1 MIGIA
6 PSGDGKAATRLR
18 SRHNREGRAQ
28 AQPIQHCQEVRLS
41 AFSPATKARQE
52 RERAPQM
59 RREPL
64 RRLIPPCLDARIAMT
79 KT

>member
-1 MIGIA
+1 MWNA
-6 PSGDGKAATRLR
+6 PSGDGIAATRLCSRR
-18 SRHNREGRAQ
+18 SREGGAQ
-28 AQPIQHCQEVRLS
+28 AQPVQHCQEVRLS

-64 RRLIPPCLDARIAMT
+64 RRFVPPCLDARIAMP